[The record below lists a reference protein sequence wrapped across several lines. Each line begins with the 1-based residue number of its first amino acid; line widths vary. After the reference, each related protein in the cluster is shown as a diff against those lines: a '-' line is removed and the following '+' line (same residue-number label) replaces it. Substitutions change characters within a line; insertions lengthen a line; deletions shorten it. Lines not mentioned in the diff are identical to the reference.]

1 MNFPR
6 NKMTGLRDENTSA
19 SMRLPR
25 AKTAEPSDMD
35 ISIGENGAL
44 NARPAL
50 NDLSNVGLSGNVFK
64 HTAASQARRALTSKT
79 TNGAATNKPAVKPTF
94 SAAVAGLSRTRQPYS
109 NNPNTQQPSN
119 ITRASSTTTNPYT
132 RPQRASLQ
140 TKSVSAD
147 FSIPVFQS
155 KTGPLDVPPMTRKRP
170 SQGAKDMEMP
180 RLAARGGKHHQT
192 METFAYREE
201 GPLAKKHKQEEDKTA
216 VALEAEQEE
225 VIRRPLI
232 QVLAPGATGIDVEH
246 DDLDAEDIDDPM
258 AAGEYVDEIFTH
270 LYNLEEEYQPNPRYI
285 DDQKSLSWNTRAVLI
300 DWLVEVHQKFR
311 LLPET
316 LFLAVNIVDR
326 FMSRRV
332 VALNKVQLVGITS
345 LLLATKYEEVFTP
358 ALSNF
363 VYVVDGS
370 YPEDEI
376 LRAERFILQVLQF
389 NLSYPNPMNFLR
401 RISKADDFDIHSRT
415 FGKYLCEIALVDHT
429 FMEFKHSL
437 VAAAAMHVGRM
448 MLARSQW
455 TNNLVYYSGGYTQ
468 KDIAPVCRKIFQFL
482 IGPVEHEAFFKKYAT
497 KKFLKASIIAREWAL
512 GVQEQ
517 IKNGV
522 NSYETNLFI

>member
-1 MNFPR
+1 
-6 NKMTGLRDENTSA
+6 MTGLRDENTSA

-225 VIRRPLI
+225 VIRRP
-232 QVLAPGATGIDVEH
+232 D
-246 DDLDAEDIDDPM
+246 
-258 AAGEYVDEIFTH
+258 
-270 LYNLEEEYQPNPRYI
+270 R
-285 DDQKSLSWNTRAVLI
+285 KS
-300 DWLVEVHQKFR
+300 
-311 LLPET
+311 
-316 LFLAVNIVDR
+316 
-326 FMSRRV
+326 V
-332 VALNKVQLVGITS
+332 V
-345 LLLATKYEEVFTP
+345 
-358 ALSNF
+358 
-363 VYVVDGS
+363 
-370 YPEDEI
+370 
-376 LRAERFILQVLQF
+376 
-389 NLSYPNPMNFLR
+389 
-401 RISKADDFDIHSRT
+401 
-415 FGKYLCEIALVDHT
+415 
-429 FMEFKHSL
+429 
-437 VAAAAMHVGRM
+437 
-448 MLARSQW
+448 
-455 TNNLVYYSGGYTQ
+455 
-468 KDIAPVCRKIFQFL
+468 
-482 IGPVEHEAFFKKYAT
+482 
-497 KKFLKASIIAREWAL
+497 
-512 GVQEQ
+512 
-517 IKNGV
+517 
-522 NSYETNLFI
+522 

>member
-1 MNFPR
+1 
-6 NKMTGLRDENTSA
+6 MTGLRDENMSA
-19 SMRLPR
+19 STRLAR
-25 AKTAEPSDMD
+25 AKTADTSAMD
-35 ISIGENGAL
+35 ISIGENGAPT
-44 NARPAL
+44 ARSAL
-50 NDLSNVGLSGNVFK
+50 NDLSNVGLSTNNVFK

-79 TNGAATNKPAVKPTF
+79 ANTAATNKPAVKATF
-94 SAAVAGLSRTRQPYS
+94 SAAVAGLNRTRPAS
-109 NNPNTQQPSN
+109 NLTQQPSN
-119 ITRASSTTTNPYT
+119 INRAASTTTSTNPYM

-140 TKSVSAD
+140 TKSAD

-155 KTGPLDVPPMTRKRP
+155 KTELPELPHMTRKRP

-201 GPLAKKHKQEEDKTA
+201 GPLPKKHKQEEDKETL
-216 VALEAEQEE
+216 ALEAEQQE

-232 QVLAPGATGIDVEH
+232 KVLADGASGVDVEH
-246 DDLDAEDIDDPM
+246 DDLDAEDIDDPL

-270 LYNLEEEYQPNPRYI
+270 LYDLEKEYLPNPRYI
-285 DDQKSLSWNTRAVLI
+285 DDQKSLSWNTRAVLV

-332 VALNKVQLVGITS
+332 VALSKVQLVGITS

-376 LRAERFILQVLQF
+376 LRAERFILQVLEF

-429 FMEFKHSL
+429 FIGYKHSL
-437 VAAAAMHVGRM
+437 VSAAAMHVGRM
-448 MLARSQW
+448 MLGRPQW

-482 IGPVEHEAFFKKYAT
+482 IGAVEHEAFFKKYAT

-517 IKNGV
+517 VKTGV

>member
-1 MNFPR
+1 MNFSR
-6 NKMTGLRDENTSA
+6 NKMTGLRDENMSA
-19 SMRLPR
+19 STRLPR
-25 AKTAEPSDMD
+25 AKTAEPSAMD
-35 ISIGENGAL
+35 ISIGDSGAPT
-44 NARPAL
+44 ARSAL
-50 NDLSNVGLSGNVFK
+50 GDLSNVGLSANVFK
-64 HTAASQARRALTSKT
+64 HTAASQNRRALTSKT
-79 TNGAATNKPAVKPTF
+79 TNGTATNKPAVKATF
-94 SAAVAGLSRTRQPYS
+94 SASVAGLSRTRQASS
-109 NNPNTQQPSN
+109 NNSTQRPSTL
-119 ITRASSTTTNPYT
+119 TRAATTAADPYM

-140 TKSVSAD
+140 TKSMSAD
-147 FSIPVFQS
+147 FNIPIFQS
-155 KTGPLDVPPMTRKRP
+155 KAELPDLAPVTRKRP

-201 GPLAKKHKQEEDKTA
+201 GPLAKKHKQEEDKA
-216 VALEAEQEE
+216 ALALEAEQQE

-232 QVLAPGATGIDVEH
+232 QVLAPGATGVDVEH

-270 LYNLEEEYQPNPRYI
+270 LYDLEEEYQPNPRYI
-285 DDQKSLSWNTRAVLI
+285 DDQKSLSWNTRAVLV